1 MAGTARRIRLD
12 GLAALAQLI
21 GGMSSDEAIALG
33 ALRSDLPDDV
43 QITTKDKLNGGGNVS
58 NLIARS
64 TDFIIYRPGE
74 PAFALIDI
82 DTKGMPSRVREQ
94 LAIGGGYGA
103 ALTAVLTALR
113 DTGMVVRSSTSA
125 GLYRTDTGERLRGSD
140 GRHVYMEVIDGTDI
154 SRFLRTLHERCW
166 LAGLGWMIVSRAGQL
181 LERSLVDFSVSSPER
196 PVFEGAPVLVPPL
209 AQDSASRVPKVV
221 NGPALDTRDAC
232 PDLTPVEKA
241 RLRDLKSAEEHR
253 LAPELNEVRS
263 RSIKEYAHRT
273 KCTLAA
279 ARRIVERQHAGML
292 LPDVMLHF
300 DDETLGKVRVA
311 KVLVNPDQYV
321 GETLADPLEG
331 VEYGRCKAKIMQRTD
346 GSLWI
351 HSFAHGRT
359 VYELKYDAQTI
370 QDMLYTC
377 NPAEVVDTLVRL
389 LLLADVAPDEQHRL
403 CEITC
408 SLGTVKINPLK
419 ARIKA
424 AKAWQSEE
432 RAKAERH
439 RRAAART
446 DCRIQLPVPLYD
458 AEWLPV
464 MANINEVLGAA
475 TADEPPM
482 RDIYGYITEVR
493 VRRIPDMHAL
503 TMGDANHEEGD
514 DAPLPPPE
522 RPLLTRLDEPAVA
535 ELIERY
541 IEHDDEEGRAVHL
554 PTTFVRHY
562 RQREDGALPILSA
575 VATLPIV
582 LSDGTILGG
591 MRGLD
596 RRRGIVFRVP
606 AELLAMLPTCAECT
620 PDSVRLALQFLMDE
634 WLVDVATDFTGKCIL
649 IAAAL
654 TLIERSILPERPVYF
669 ITAGRRGGGKTTTLM
684 MLTIAVTGTR
694 PAAAA
699 WSDNTEER
707 RKALLAYLLAGIP
720 CIVWDNIERGAR
732 ITCPH
737 IERAC
742 TTAFYA
748 DRVLGVSETATA
760 AASAIHLF
768 TGNNI
773 GPTGDLAS
781 RSLSVTLEVDRPD
794 PENRTFVHSDPVA
807 WSEAQRAKI
816 LTALYTIL
824 LGNPV
829 LVMTGIAPRT
839 RFKEWWRLVGSA
851 VEHAARLHLVDLDFQ
866 NIFLAQEEQDGRDSA
881 SVGDALHILATKWP
895 TGFKAADVAKL
906 INDTG
911 VWVPAE
917 DCENAATLRAVLF
930 PELATKR
937 DEVSAPAVGNRLVNH
952 VGNPVRFGT
961 QVLTLKVDPKPPGR
975 PDIANSYIVRVS

>member
-1 MAGTARRIRLD
+1 
-12 GLAALAQLI
+12 
-21 GGMSSDEAIALG
+21 
-33 ALRSDLPDDV
+33 
-43 QITTKDKLNGGGNVS
+43 
-58 NLIARS
+58 
-64 TDFIIYRPGE
+64 
-74 PAFALIDI
+74 
-82 DTKGMPSRVREQ
+82 
-94 LAIGGGYGA
+94 
-103 ALTAVLTALR
+103 
-113 DTGMVVRSSTSA
+113 
-125 GLYRTDTGERLRGSD
+125 
-140 GRHVYMEVIDGTDI
+140 
-154 SRFLRTLHERCW
+154 
-166 LAGLGWMIVSRAGQL
+166 
-181 LERSLVDFSVSSPER
+181 
-196 PVFEGAPVLVPPL
+196 
-209 AQDSASRVPKVV
+209 
-221 NGPALDTRDAC
+221 
-232 PDLTPVEKA
+232 
-241 RLRDLKSAEEHR
+241 
-253 LAPELNEVRS
+253 
-263 RSIKEYAHRT
+263 
-273 KCTLAA
+273 
-279 ARRIVERQHAGML
+279 
-292 LPDVMLHF
+292 
-300 DDETLGKVRVA
+300 
-311 KVLVNPDQYV
+311 
-321 GETLADPLEG
+321 
-331 VEYGRCKAKIMQRTD
+331 MQRAD
-346 GSLWI
+346 GSPWI

-389 LLLADVAPDEQHRL
+389 LLLADVAPDEEHRL
-403 CEITC
+403 CEITL
-408 SLGTVKINPLK
+408 SLGMVKINPLK

-424 AKAWQSEE
+424 AKERQREE
-432 RAKAERH
+432 RARAERQH
-439 RRAAART
+439 RAAART
-446 DCRIQLPVPLYD
+446 DCRIQLPVPPPD

-482 RDIYGYITEVR
+482 RDIDGCLTEVR

-503 TMGDANHEEGD
+503 TTGGANYEEGD
-514 DAPLPPPE
+514 DARLPPPE
-522 RPLLTRLDEPAVA
+522 RPLLTRLDEPAAA
-535 ELIERY
+535 ELIELY
-541 IEHDDEEGRAVHL
+541 IEHVDEEGRAVHL

-591 MRGLD
+591 TRGLD

-606 AELLAMLPTCAECT
+606 AELLAMLPICTECT
-620 PDSVRLALQFLMDE
+620 LDSVRLALQFLMDE

-707 RKALLAYLLAGIP
+707 RKALLAYLLAGMP

-829 LVMTGIAPRT
+829 LVKTGITPRT

-851 VEHAARLHLVDLDFQ
+851 VEHAARLRLVDLDFQ

-911 VWVPAE
+911 TWIPAE
-917 DCENAATLRAVLF
+917 DRENAATLRAVLF

-975 PDIANSYIVRVS
+975 PDIANSYTVQVS